1 MSTPPILTAAQI
13 LIGSV
18 WIFHGFYSKLLR
30 GIPRHRAI
38 IARVLGETHAD
49 LATTLIGVSEIL
61 LGVWVFSGWH
71 RVPCA
76 AVQTL
81 ALVSMNAFEIALAA
95 DLLVSAIGLVAVNIG
110 FLAMIWYWATAARH

>member
-1 MSTPPILTAAQI
+1 MLTVAQV

-38 IARVLGETHAD
+38 IARVLGEQHAD
-49 LATTLIGVSEIL
+49 RATTLIGVSEIL

-71 RVPCA
+71 RIPCA

-81 ALVSMNAFEIALAA
+81 ALVSMNALEIALAA
-95 DLLVSAIGLVAVNIG
+95 DLLVSAIGMVALNVG
-110 FLAMIWYWATAARH
+110 FLTAVWYWATGTRH